1 MFEQSATAVG
11 SDFQAAPFWDLYL
24 EYEDRIGAYDNILTI
39 LERIIHIPMAKHE
52 VYWNKFRE
60 LAWVRPLENL
70 QPAEEIARVRS
81 AIESEV
87 STTGQYVT
95 PHEIDHRM
103 RIHFIDNMYLGIH
116 NNTEIE
122 IKKRSPFEERIQR
135 LYFNIEEL
143 SQADLETWH
152 KYLDFEEAEGDYN
165 RIVALYDRC
174 LVPCALYDKLW
185 FRYARWMTDQPGKT
199 EELRNIF
206 RRASI
211 FTPTA
216 RPYIRVQWARWEE
229 SLITEA
235 TRQASAPVLTYSPG
249 SHPLAIPH
257 LQQPA
262 DLLQLPPPHE
272 GNRLSVAK
280 DIHREILVELPNYRE
295 GIIALA
301 HIERRHNGLDAAL
314 GVILKYIEESGT
326 NIYTKGGLLS
336 EYAMMI
342 WETEGNADKARQLF
356 ERVEKQYRDNRK
368 FWTDWMSFETSI
380 PTTPATIDEQLERV
394 RALIKKIR
402 EEANLPLDLTRDL
415 TNKFLCYIEAHGG
428 ANAMEE
434 YIFLDKDSKGLV
446 LLHTL
451 QTRLLTDS
459 FRPFTIQHT
468 LKKKL
473 AHDGNEQTTDRRRY
487 LEAGH
492 PGLEI
497 NDADIARGIDP
508 YEHYYKEQGESSRP
522 AGHRDPVR
530 IRGHP

>member
-1 MFEQSATAVG
+1 M
-11 SDFQAAPFWDLYL
+11 
-24 EYEDRIGAYDNILTI
+24 GAYDNILAI
-39 LERIIHIPMAKHE
+39 LERIIHIPMAKHD

-70 QPAEEIARVRS
+70 QPAEELARVRS
-81 AIESEV
+81 AIENDASA
-87 STTGQYVT
+87 TGQFMT
-95 PHEIDHRM
+95 SHEIDHRM

-116 NNTEIE
+116 NSTEIE

-143 SQADLETWH
+143 SHADVETWN

-174 LVPCALYDKLW
+174 LVACALYDKLW
-185 FRYARWMTDQPGKT
+185 FRYARWMADQPGKT

-211 FTPTA
+211 FTPTG
-216 RPYIRVQWARWEE
+216 RPYIRMHWARWEE
-229 SLITEA
+229 SLINEA
-235 TRQASAPVLTYSPG
+235 TRLASASVCTYSPG
-249 SHPLAIPH
+249 SHPLALPQ
-257 LQQPA
+257 LQQSA
-262 DLLQLPPPHE
+262 DSFELPPRHE

-280 DIHREILVELPNYRE
+280 DIYREILVELPNYME

-301 HIERRHNGLDAAL
+301 HFERRHNGLDAAL
-314 GVILKYIEESGT
+314 GVILKYIDESGT

-336 EYAMMI
+336 EYAKMI

-368 FWTDWMSFETSI
+368 FWTDWMLFETSI
-380 PTTPATIDEQLERV
+380 PTTPATIDEQLKRLRILV
-394 RALIKKIR
+394 KKIR
-402 EEANLPLDLTRDL
+402 EEANLPLDLIRDL
-415 TNKFLCYIEAHGG
+415 TDKFLCYIEAHGG

-434 YIFLDKDSKGLV
+434 YMLLDKDSKGSVYNHILNS
-446 LLHTL
+446 
-451 QTRLLTDS
+451 QLLTDDP
-459 FRPFTIQHT
+459 FRPFTVQHT

-473 AHDGNEQTTDRRRY
+473 AYDGNEQTTDRRRY

-492 PGLEI
+492 PGLEV
-497 NDADIARGIDP
+497 NDTEIARGIDP